1 MSKKPKPATQGQKF
15 IDLARESGAD
25 EDGRAFKDKL
35 RRIAKQ
41 KPVTVN
47 RPKSDK
53 GRSKLPSPISL
64 AVGAGTHRTA
74 PSTTSPPTRFVSVT
88 VAPL

>member
-25 EDGRAFKDKL
+25 EDERAFKDKL

-53 GRSKLPSPISL
+53 
-64 AVGAGTHRTA
+64 
-74 PSTTSPPTRFVSVT
+74 
-88 VAPL
+88 